1 MREIITVSVGQA
13 GNQIGWRFWDV
24 LVREHVAS
32 GHNGGSGGDAL
43 SSFFRS
49 AEGGFRIAGLPTG
62 VRARTVLVDMEEGVV
77 AQMQRSSIR
86 GLFDSSSSVTDVSGA
101 GNNWAHGYAVCGP
114 HHRSAIVDRIRLA
127 LEACES
133 PQAFFLTHSLGGG
146 TGSGVGSYILEA
158 LADEFPEP
166 YRITASLFPS
176 DNDDVI
182 TSPYNALLATSR
194 LVDSA
199 DCVFAIENQA
209 LLDVMA
215 AASRGEKNESASS
228 SNGSSATATTTT
240 VDNLLLTSSASA
252 VISRSSPSSFNATNA
267 TTTTTQIERSTEI
280 QPSAA
285 LRSILEAADDLLAAS
300 ANSSALPTST
310 SILKGKVGVPKI
322 AAKQSTSIRPGGA
335 KTMAPKTAVPTRG
348 GSGVRGRVVAPIV
361 KDSVALRLAANAQ
374 GVGRAAVRT
383 ETNIMNRSEVTM
395 PAISATVVDTREKP
409 RVESLSTSSSPS
421 PPPSLPPPHSP
432 LLYSERHADT
442 CAPPL
447 TIETR
452 SVAASQP
459 PPQSRSGTS
468 WDGMNEFVARLLS
481 DVTAGMRFPGSLNLD
496 LNEIA
501 STLVPFPR
509 MHFLSTRLVFLSF
522 SFSAAFILYGT
533 ITPFPF
539 HPLPPPLP
547 LV

>member
-32 GHNGGSGGDAL
+32 GNNGGSGGDAL
-43 SSFFRS
+43 SSFFRP

-101 GNNWAHGYAVCGP
+101 GNNWAQGYAVCGP

-215 AASRGEKNESASS
+215 AASRGDKNENASS
-228 SNGSSATATTTT
+228 SSGSTSSNGGSSATTT
-240 VDNLLLTSSASA
+240 VDNLMTSSSF
-252 VISRSSPSSFNATNA
+252 SPPSSNA
-267 TTTTTQIERSTEI
+267 TTTASQIERHTET

-300 ANSSALPTST
+300 ANSSALPTSST
-310 SILKGKVGVPKI
+310 SILKGKVT
-322 AAKQSTSIRPGGA
+322 AKQSTSIRTGGV
-335 KTMAPKTAVPTRG
+335 KKMAPKPAVPTRGDG
-348 GSGVRGRVVAPIV
+348 GSGVRGRVAPIV

-383 ETNIMNRSEVTM
+383 ETNIINRPEVTAM
-395 PAISATVVDTREKP
+395 PTTAVDTREKP
-409 RVESLSTSSSPS
+409 RAQSLSASSSPS
-421 PPPSLPPPHSP
+421 PPPSLPPPLHSSP
-432 LLYSERHADT
+432 LYSERHADT

-447 TIETR
+447 MIETR
-452 SVAASQP
+452 SIAASQP
-459 PPQSRSGTS
+459 PQPRSGTS

-509 MHFLSTRLVFLSF
+509 MHFLSTRLVCSIF
-522 SFSAAFILYGT
+522 SISIG
-533 ITPFPF
+533 I
-539 HPLPPPLP
+539 
-547 LV
+547 